1 VYLTATNTK
10 AFTGVLSE
18 KKQHYSMLC

>member
-18 KKQHYSMLC
+18 KQQYYSMPC